1 MSTSLQMV
9 IVYTCLLMALI
20 NLVRRQWLVNMGALA
35 LQYGMVFLLLITFR
49 NPSLGIIK
57 LLVGLMVTLVLYLT
71 LVSLG
76 TLQPLQYIFRF
87 SLGEI
92 FRGLAG
98 IFMII
103 AVTLFT
109 PGLRTEVFPLT
120 SLPVLTA
127 SLGLVILGLLQL
139 GMITE
144 PLYVIIGLLTFLS
157 GFELLYGSMEFSTVL
172 EALFAAVNLG
182 LALVGAY
189 IIVKDEE
196 PETR

>member
-57 LLVGLMVTLVLYLT
+57 LLVGLMVTLILYLT

-127 SLGLVILGLLQL
+127 SLGLVILGLLQR

>member
-9 IVYTCLLMALI
+9 IVYACLFMALI

-57 LLVGLMVTLVLYLT
+57 LLVGLMVTLILYLT

>member
-9 IVYTCLLMALI
+9 IVYACLFMALI

>member
-9 IVYTCLLMALI
+9 IVYACLLMALI

>member
-157 GFELLYGSMEFSTVL
+157 GFELLYGSMEFFTVL

>member
-9 IVYTCLLMALI
+9 IVYACLLMALI

-57 LLVGLMVTLVLYLT
+57 LLVGLMVTLILYLT

>member
-9 IVYTCLLMALI
+9 IVYACLFMALI

-157 GFELLYGSMEFSTVL
+157 GLELLYGSMEFSTVL

>member
-57 LLVGLMVTLVLYLT
+57 LLVGLMVTLILYLT

>member
-189 IIVKDEE
+189 ILVKDEE

>member
-1 MSTSLQMV
+1 
-9 IVYTCLLMALI
+9 
-20 NLVRRQWLVNMGALA
+20 
-35 LQYGMVFLLLITFR
+35 
-49 NPSLGIIK
+49 
-57 LLVGLMVTLVLYLT
+57 VLDLT

>member
-20 NLVRRQWLVNMGALA
+20 NLVWRQWLVNMGALA

>member
-109 PGLRTEVFPLT
+109 PGLRTEVFSLT

>member
-1 MSTSLQMV
+1 M
-9 IVYTCLLMALI
+9 
-20 NLVRRQWLVNMGALA
+20 
-35 LQYGMVFLLLITFR
+35 
-49 NPSLGIIK
+49 
-57 LLVGLMVTLVLYLT
+57 
-71 LVSLG
+71 
-76 TLQPLQYIFRF
+76 
-87 SLGEI
+87 
-92 FRGLAG
+92 
-98 IFMII
+98 
-103 AVTLFT
+103 
-109 PGLRTEVFPLT
+109 
-120 SLPVLTA
+120 LTA